1 MYDFV
6 EKRIIMKSTMQ
17 VSACRKEEEIAF
29 ENQCNVGD
37 IVEVGGFRG
46 TIQEIGLRTTSLVDG
61 GGNIKII
68 NNGDMKNILNRSDK
82 GSFAVCDVGIPYETD
97 LVALES
103 QLPAVL
109 NAIYESEKETMNSAP
124 RHLGVQTPADS
135 AVALRFAADVR
146 EESIFAAQRRL
157 NRALLLGLRSVGVEC
172 PFPQIDVHSR

>member
-1 MYDFV
+1 
-6 EKRIIMKSTMQ
+6 MQ

-109 NAIYESEKETMNSAP
+109 NDIYENEKETMNSAP
-124 RHLGVQTPADS
+124 RYLGVQTLADS
-135 AVALRFAADVR
+135 AVALLFAADVR

-157 NRALLLGLRSVGVEC
+157 NRALLLVLRSVGVEC

>member
-61 GGNIKII
+61 GGNIK
-68 NNGDMKNILNRSDK
+68 S
-82 GSFAVCDVGIPYETD
+82 STTAT
-97 LVALES
+97 
-103 QLPAVL
+103 
-109 NAIYESEKETMNSAP
+109 
-124 RHLGVQTPADS
+124 
-135 AVALRFAADVR
+135 
-146 EESIFAAQRRL
+146 
-157 NRALLLGLRSVGVEC
+157 
-172 PFPQIDVHSR
+172 